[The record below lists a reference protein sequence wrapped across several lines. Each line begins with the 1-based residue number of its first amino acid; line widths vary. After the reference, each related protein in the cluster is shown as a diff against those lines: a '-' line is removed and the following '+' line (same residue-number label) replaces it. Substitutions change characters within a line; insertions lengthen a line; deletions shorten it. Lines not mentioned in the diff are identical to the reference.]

1 VIAVWMLYCVGI
13 GLAFV
18 VVGYALER
26 GLHFAGRPTR
36 WAWVIALVGSYMIPA
51 AAWLRPEAFAT
62 FAAPIPQVIESQ
74 PSSTV
79 TTSTILHQPS
89 HRSLSLSDLDLP
101 LRWTWVIASLAML
114 LALATAATRLA
125 ALRRQWR
132 QAAVDGREV
141 LVSPNVGPAV
151 VGLWSPRVVLPEW
164 ALELSER
171 ERELMLAHED
181 EHVRAADP
189 ALLAAA
195 LVAVLV
201 APWNLALWWQ
211 WRRLRLAVE
220 MDCDA
225 RVLAQG
231 RSAPAYGELLLRVG
245 RRRSP
250 QMVGVAAF
258 GEPVSFL
265 ESRIRRMLA
274 AMPPWRWLGAAAAGA
289 VAAGAII
296 AACEAPRPLMPEQAA
311 DRAAA
316 ASRMPE
322 SSVSMLVPMPNTLE
336 RVPSRGVLIR
346 WMRAAIAREY
356 PEYLTTPATPSVDLW
371 FHGTTG
377 GRVVRSTRTVGRRV
391 ARLGYREVQA
401 HLPEE
406 GPMRP
411 GMWFGW
417 AYPLGPGRE
426 DVRAIWWDD
435 GGASASETPQG
446 QGQDPD
452 DTLTRSVVN
461 GQEVVS
467 GRRLQYE
474 RPQILSGPR
483 LQYPE
488 LLRRAGIEGRVIVQA
503 IIGTTG
509 RAEPASVKV
518 IESAHAG
525 FNESAASWVRR
536 ALFRPARVNGQA
548 VRALM
553 KIPIEF
559 KSPH

>member
-1 VIAVWMLYCVGI
+1 MLYCMGI
-13 GLAFV
+13 GLVFV
-18 VVGYALER
+18 VVGHALEK

-36 WAWVIALVGSYMIPA
+36 WAWVVALVGSYLVPV
-51 AAWLRPEAFAT
+51 AAWVRPDAFAT
-62 FAAPIPQVIESQ
+62 FAVPIPTLAEAA
-74 PSSTV
+74 PSSSVGTAS
-79 TTSTILHQPS
+79 TTSTILHQPPS
-89 HRSLSLSDLDLP
+89 RSFSLTDLDVL
-101 LRWTWVIASLAML
+101 LRWGWGAGSILMLGALVIA
-114 LALATAATRLA
+114 AARLVSA
-125 ALRRQWR
+125 RRRWR
-132 QAAVDGREV
+132 QEAIDGRVV
-141 LVSPNVGPAV
+141 LVSRNVGPAV
-151 VGLWSPRVVLPEW
+151 VGVWSPRVVLPEW
-164 ALELSER
+164 ALALPASD
-171 ERELMLAHED
+171 RELMLAHE
-181 EHVRAADP
+181 EQHLRAADP
-189 ALLAAA
+189 ALLACGF
-195 LVAVLV
+195 VLV
-201 APWNLALWWQ
+201 LLAPWNVALWWQ

-245 RRRSP
+245 RRRSA

-296 AACEAPRPLMPEQAA
+296 GACEAPRPLMPEQGA
-311 DRAAA
+311 DHAAA
-316 ASRMPE
+316 ASKTPE
-322 SSVSMLVPMPNTLE
+322 SSVSLLVQMPSTLE
-336 RVPSRGVLIR
+336 RVPSRAVLIR
-346 WMRAAIAREY
+346 WMRAAITQTYA
-356 PEYLTTPATPSVDLW
+356 EYLTTPANPPVDVW

-377 GRVVRSTRTVGRRV
+377 GRVVQSTRTVGRKV
-391 ARLGYREVQA
+391 ARLRYGEIEA
-401 HLPEE
+401 HLPELR
-406 GPMRP
+406 PNRP
-411 GMWFGW
+411 GVWFGW

-426 DVRAIWWDD
+426 DVRAIWVDD
-435 GGASASETPQG
+435 GGDTASGAPA
-446 QGQDPD
+446 DA
-452 DTLTRSVVN
+452 LTRSVFV
-461 GQEVVS
+461 GPE
-467 GRRLQYE
+467 L
-474 RPQILSGPR
+474 LSGPR

-503 IIGTTG
+503 TIDTTG

-525 FNESAASWVRR
+525 FNESAASWVRQ

>member
-1 VIAVWMLYCVGI
+1 MIAVWMLYCLGI
-13 GLAFV
+13 GVVFS
-18 VVGYALER
+18 VVGYAFER
-26 GLHFAGRPTR
+26 GLHYAGRPTR
-36 WAWVIALVGSYMIPA
+36 WAWVIALAGSYLIPA
-51 AAWLRPEAFAT
+51 AAWLRPDAFAT
-62 FAAPIPQVIESQ
+62 LAAPIPVVAESG
-74 PSSTV
+74 PSLPAT
-79 TTSTILHQPS
+79 TTSTVLDQPPPPVF
-89 HRSLSLSDLDLP
+89 SLSDFDRP
-101 LRWTWVIASLAML
+101 LSWVWGIASLAML

-225 RVLAQG
+225 RVLAEG

-245 RRRSP
+245 HRRNT
-250 QMVGVAAF
+250 QLLGVAAF

-265 ESRIRRMLA
+265 ESRIHRMLA
-274 AMPPWRWLGAAAAGA
+274 AMPPWRWLGAAAASA

-296 AACEAPRPLMPEQAA
+296 GACEAPRPLMPEQGA
-311 DRAAA
+311 DHAAA
-316 ASRMPE
+316 ASRTPE
-322 SSVSMLVPMPNTLE
+322 SLVFMPVLVPLTQE
-336 RVPSRGVLIR
+336 QVPSRDVMIR
-346 WMRAAIAREY
+346 WMWAAIAREY

-377 GRVVRSTRTVGRRV
+377 GRVIRSTRNVGGGLTNV
-391 ARLGYREVQA
+391 GYRDVQA
-401 HLPEE
+401 HLPDV
-406 GPMRP
+406 GAMRP
-411 GMWFGW
+411 GMWFGM
-417 AYPLGPGRE
+417 AYPLGPDRQ
-426 DVRAIWWDD
+426 DVRAIWLYD
-435 GGASASETPQG
+435 GADSGSVTPRG
-446 QGQDPD
+446 QGEDPD
-452 DTLTRSVVN
+452 RLTRSVVN

-483 LQYPE
+483 LQYPG
-488 LLRRAGIEGRVIVQA
+488 LLRHAGIEGRVIVRA
-503 IIGTTG
+503 TIDTSG
-509 RAEPASVKV
+509 RVEPASVKV
-518 IESAHAG
+518 IKSTHDGFDESAT
-525 FNESAASWVRR
+525 SWVRR
-536 ALFRPARVNGQA
+536 TVFRPARVNGRA
-548 VRALM
+548 VRAVM
-553 KIPIEF
+553 TIPIEF
-559 KSPH
+559 KNAH